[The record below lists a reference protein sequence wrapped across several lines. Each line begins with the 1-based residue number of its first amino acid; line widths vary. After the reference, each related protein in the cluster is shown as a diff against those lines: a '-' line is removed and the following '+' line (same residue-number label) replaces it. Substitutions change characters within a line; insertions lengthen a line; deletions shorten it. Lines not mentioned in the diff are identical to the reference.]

1 MAVVDGVKQPV
12 IFQLAGYS
20 NSGKTTLLN
29 KLISLLSE
37 YSERVVTLKH
47 HGHGGRPDLLQNK
60 DSSQHLASGA
70 MASLVE
76 GDGRI
81 LLQAEKQSWTLAE
94 QIQLIAPLQPDFILI
109 EGHKEEN
116 YPKAV
121 LIRKPQDI
129 ELLTK
134 LSNIVVVYCWDKGL
148 VSADPLFGVPVFQ
161 IDDKAGLWWLKEFL
175 YGMKNTTR

>member
-1 MAVVDGVKQPV
+1 MAMVNGVKQPV

-20 NSGKTTLLN
+20 NSGKTTLLK
-29 KLISLLSE
+29 KLISLLSKD
-37 YSERVVTLKH
+37 SERVVTLKH
-47 HGHGGRPDLLQNK
+47 HGHGGKPDLLQDK
-60 DSSQHLASGA
+60 DSSQHLGSGA
-70 MASLVE
+70 IASLVE

-81 LLQAEKQSWTLAE
+81 LLQAEKISWSLQE
-94 QIQLIAPLQPDFILI
+94 QIELIIPLQPDFILI
-109 EGHKEEN
+109 EGYKQEH

-134 LSNIVVVYCWDKGL
+134 LTNIVVVYCWEKGL
-148 VSADPLFGVPVFQ
+148 VSCDPLFGVPVFQ
-161 IDDKAGLWWLKEFL
+161 LDDLAGLCWLKEFL